1 MSLPDFQFSTEF
13 ANTVNRLRAGTAN
26 QPTELPPV
34 EDRVTLP
41 EAECKQRI
49 HWLAERIPEGARVLD
64 LGCGP
69 GKILHHLKR
78 LRNVSE
84 LGLERESEY
93 LKRCAELG
101 VQALPTDFNNLED
114 PHLLHACG
122 QKWDVVLALDTLFY
136 WHCPAA
142 ILAALADRCDKFFIS
157 VGNIGQLKIRMAQ
170 LRGEQ
175 IYWPNNVGNKFTPEI
190 NLHTWTISGFVHW
203 ASQLGYEVKPAARR
217 SISEVFKPLGILPS
231 LFSRFVVYELT
242 PKS

>member
-1 MSLPDFQFSTEF
+1 MSPPEIEFSEEF
-13 ANTVNRLRAGTAN
+13 SNTVDRLRAGTA
-26 QPTELPPV
+26 LPPDESPPAENPV
-34 EDRVTLP
+34 SLS

-49 HWLAERIPEGARVLD
+49 HWLAERIPDGASVLD

-69 GKILHHLKR
+69 GEILHHLKR

-84 LGLERESEY
+84 LGLERETKY
-93 LKRCAELG
+93 LKRCGELG
-101 VQALPTDFNNLED
+101 VRALRADFNNLED
-114 PHLLHACG
+114 SHLLHACG
-122 QKWDVVLALDTLFY
+122 QKWDVVLAMDTLFY

-175 IYWPNNVGNKFTPEI
+175 IFWPNSVGNRFTPEI
-190 NLHTWTISGFVHW
+190 NLHTWTINGFVHW
-203 ASQLGYEVKPAARR
+203 AGQLGYEVRPVARR
-217 SISEVFKPLGILPS
+217 SISAVFKPLGILPG

-242 PKS
+242 PRQ

>member
-1 MSLPDFQFSTEF
+1 MSLPEIEFTAEFSSAVEQ
-13 ANTVNRLRAGTAN
+13 LRAGTPIP
-26 QPTELPPV
+26 PTEFPRV
-34 EDRVTLP
+34 ENQVTKP

-69 GKILHHLKR
+69 GEILHHLKR

-84 LGLERESEY
+84 LGLEREPEY
-93 LKRCAELG
+93 LQRCAELG
-101 VQALPTDFNNLED
+101 VRALRADFNNLED

-122 QKWDVVLALDTLFY
+122 HEWDIVLAMDTLFY

-142 ILAALADRCDKFFIS
+142 ILAALADRCGKLFIS

-175 IYWPNNVGNKFTPEI
+175 IFWPNSVGNKFTPEI
-190 NLHTWTISGFVHW
+190 NLHTWTINGFVHW
-203 ASQLGYEVKPAARR
+203 ASQLGYDVKPVARR
-217 SISEVFKPLGILPS
+217 SVSAMFKPLGILPS

-242 PKS
+242 PRQ